1 MSKRRIATTAAS
13 STLSKV
19 RPHVVVDETS
29 VVWEALHSFG
39 NAPLGATRP
48 KPKPKPATLVAEWFV
63 AVVMTALVA
72 VVFLASSGTP
82 LVSATC
88 RPIAYAI
95 DGAPPTHVVDEFRA
109 AVGEISRR
117 SGLRFAPA
125 AGGAA
130 NLTVHWRIDLRNKSG
145 ALRPSADDRNLL
157 GSAVGRWRVVGSA
170 VGRWRVV
177 GTNRELLGAAIDLD
191 ATRNWTLGWNRGDS
205 LRAVMVHELGHVVG
219 LGHTRDRRS
228 FMYPEALS
236 QKQEWTTEDLDALAT
251 LGEQAGCA
259 AAAA

>member
-1 MSKRRIATTAAS
+1 MSKRSTAATAAS

-29 VVWEALHSFG
+29 VVWEALHRFG
-39 NAPLGATRP
+39 NGPLGATRP
-48 KPKPKPATLVAEWFV
+48 KPKATPETSVAEWFVAVVMMALV

-72 VVFLASSGTP
+72 VVFLASTRTP
-82 LVSATC
+82 SVTVTC

-130 NLTVHWRIDLRNKSG
+130 KLTVHWRIDVRIKSG
-145 ALRPSADDRNLL
+145 ALRPSADDRKLL
-157 GSAVGRWRVVGSA
+157 GSA

-191 ATRNWTLGWNRGDS
+191 ATRNWALGWSRGDS

-219 LGHTRDRRS
+219 LGHTSDQRS

-236 QKQEWTTEDLDALAT
+236 HNRQWTTEDLDALAT
-251 LGEQAGCA
+251 LGKQAGCA